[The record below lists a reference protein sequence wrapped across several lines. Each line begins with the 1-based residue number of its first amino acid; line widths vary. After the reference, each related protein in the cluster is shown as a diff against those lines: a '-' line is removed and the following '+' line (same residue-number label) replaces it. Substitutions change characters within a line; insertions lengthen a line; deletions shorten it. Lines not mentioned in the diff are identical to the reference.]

1 MVKLKEIPRTAAF
14 AWSPSVSDPL
24 IASGTVAGAIDADF
38 SATTQLELWSLSLLD
53 RSSDG
58 FQLKPTVSIDT
69 DARFYDI
76 AWGAV
81 SESNPQGLI
90 AGALESGDLQLWKPH
105 SVLAG
110 ESAPFL
116 KSKKHGGAI
125 KSIQF
130 NPSQP
135 KVLASGGSKGE
146 IFVWDLTKLDSPS
159 SPGTPSSRHDEIES
173 VSWNNSVSH
182 ILATGGNTGFT
193 SVWDL
198 RNRREV
204 LHLHYTSQGASG
216 RHPVSSVQWHPNN
229 STKLMTASEDDNC
242 PVILLWDLRNAN
254 APERVLSG
262 HTGGVLSIDWCKQ
275 DSSLL
280 LSSGKDNRTLL
291 WNTDTGDQLGEYPI
305 ATNWAF
311 ETRFNPKIPD
321 IIASASFDG
330 KISVQSLQD
339 VDNTEHQ
346 KEEQKSNED
355 FWNPSSYVDT
365 LHATF
370 KKQQA
375 PAWLKPPVA
384 AHFGF
389 GGKIVAVKTVDGKS
403 TVSISKFVGDESIS
417 EDTSKF
423 ATALKSNN
431 ISEIIDYRKTDTADE
446 FDWQLLSIFSDKT
459 DLNKKLAE
467 FIGVEESDAANGVD
481 DADKAG
487 AGLASESND
496 FPVSADDGADLFS
509 KLSLNSEEAFAPSGE
524 FSLFSE
530 SQSKNEQEISRAVLQ
545 GDINKAVEIAL
556 KEDLLSDAFL
566 LALNSD
572 DAARKKVQNA
582 FVKKYYKEK
591 PYVRLLNSIQCGDL
605 NDFVENTAISEWRN
619 VFTAL
624 FSYCKDASTFSKF
637 ATRIGDRILQ
647 NKASISDARDNAL
660 FCYAAG
666 NSLEK
671 VSAIW
676 LQEIDDSE
684 KKLIKENTT
693 PFNAHVKALHRFIEK
708 VTVYRQLS
716 GTNLDASGNLEQLY
730 DAYRDYANIIASQG
744 DLGLAEKFLDLLPSE
759 HPGVSLEKE
768 RVVKASNS
776 KPSKV
781 ATGYGNTT
789 ANRYGLPS
797 STSGVSSPAKP
808 KTARVPYVASVS
820 AGAAPPAAGT
830 SSATPAYAPKT
841 ASTTTSSIY
850 APAQLSGQSGI
861 PAASPISNTFASA
874 QPSSNPYAPAVSNPY
889 APSSNPYQPV
899 GTPKPAA
906 STPLAPPPSG
916 KAGGVTPPPPPTG
929 SAKPK
934 STSGWNDLPAA
945 ALAANSSV
953 RRPPSSSQTVVS
965 PFPGSGQGPSPI
977 ASPGL
982 SGQHSRVIPP
992 PPTSVGPPPR
1002 SARAS
1007 PSIGGAAI
1015 PAAPPSNP
1023 YAAVPVPQP
1032 PQAPV
1037 NQFAPAPAPAQAE
1050 RVLSPVNPYAPSG
1063 ASFSAT
1069 PPVVGSN
1076 SYAPPPGAAAPGAG
1090 PITPQIPHAPP
1101 ATVAAASVAQSPPP
1115 APKPPTPPPAAPKYP
1130 PGDRSHISQSALPIY
1145 EILSQ
1150 EIARVKPAIP
1160 ANFKRQVIDC
1170 ERRLNILFDHLNNDD
1185 LLAPDTVSDMVE
1197 LSTAIVNK
1205 DYDQANMLHL
1215 DILTGRSEQCGQWM
1229 VGVKRLIE
1237 MSRAL

>member
-58 FQLKPTVSIDT
+58 FQLNPTVSIDT

-81 SESNPQGLI
+81 SDSNPQGLI
-90 AGALESGDLQLWKPH
+90 AGALESGELQLWKPQ

-110 ESAPFL
+110 ESSPFL
-116 KSKKHGGAI
+116 KSKKHSGAI

-146 IFVWDLTKLDSPS
+146 IFVWDLTKMDSPS

-204 LHLHYTSQGASG
+204 LHLHYTSQGAGG
-216 RHPVSSVQWHPNN
+216 RHPVSSVQWHPKN

-330 KISVQSLQD
+330 KITVQSLQD

-346 KEEQKSNED
+346 KEEQKSSED
-355 FWNPSSYVDT
+355 FWNPTSYVDT

-403 TVSISKFVGDESIS
+403 SVSISKFVGDESIS
-417 EDTSKF
+417 EDTTKF

-431 ISEIIDYRKTDTADE
+431 ISEIIDYRKSDAADDY
-446 FDWQLLSIFSDKT
+446 DWKLLSIFSDKS

-467 FIGVEESDAANGVD
+467 FIGIERDEVSNVIDNEDN
-481 DADKAG
+481 ADEKSK
-487 AGLASESND
+487 SENND
-496 FPVSADDGADLFS
+496 FPASTDDGADLFS

-530 SQSKNEQEISRAVLQ
+530 SQSKNEQEVSHAVLQ
-545 GDINKAVEIAL
+545 GEINKAVDIAL
-556 KEDLLSDAFL
+556 AKDLLSDAFI

-572 DAARKKVQNA
+572 DEARKKVQNA

-591 PYVRLLNSIQCGDL
+591 PYVRLLNSIQSGDL
-605 NDFVENTAISEWRN
+605 KDFVENTSIDEWRN
-619 VFTAL
+619 VFTGL
-624 FSYCKDASTFSKF
+624 FSYCKDPSTFSKF
-637 ATRIGDRILQ
+637 ATRIGDRILE

-708 VTVYRQLS
+708 ITVYRQLS
-716 GTNLDASGNLEQLY
+716 GTNLDSSGNLEQLY

-776 KPSKV
+776 KPAKISG
-781 ATGYGNTT
+781 GYGSASN
-789 ANRYGLPS
+789 ARYGLPT
-797 STSGVSSPAKP
+797 STSAVSSPAKP
-808 KTARVPYVASVS
+808 KAARAPYVASVPS
-820 AGAAPPAAGT
+820 GGAPLTAASTGA
-830 SSATPAYAPKT
+830 SVYAPKT
-841 ASTTTSSIY
+841 ASTTSGSIY
-850 APAQLSGQSGI
+850 APAQPSGHSGL
-861 PAASPISNTFASA
+861 PAASPVSNTFAPA

-889 APSSNPYQPV
+889 APSTNPYQPG
-899 GTPKPAA
+899 GTPKQAA
-906 STPLAPPPSG
+906 STPLAPPPTG
-916 KAGGVTPPPPPTG
+916 KVGGVTPPPPPTG

-934 STSGWNDLPAA
+934 STSGWNDLPAT
-945 ALAANSSV
+945 ALAASSSV

-982 SGQHSRVIPP
+982 NGQHSRVIPP
-992 PPTSVGPPPR
+992 PPTNVGPPPR

-1007 PSIGGAAI
+1007 PSIGGTAVPI
-1015 PAAPPSNP
+1015 APPSNP
-1023 YAAVPVPQP
+1023 YAAVPVPQQS
-1032 PQAPV
+1032 QAPV
-1037 NQFAPAPAPAQAE
+1037 NQFAPPPAPAE
-1050 RVLSPVNPYAPSG
+1050 RMMSPVNPYAPSG
-1063 ASFSAT
+1063 ANFSAT
-1069 PPVVGSN
+1069 PPIVGSS
-1076 SYAPPPGAAAPGAG
+1076 SYAPPPGTGS
-1090 PITPQIPHAPP
+1090 ITPQIPHAPP

-1115 APKPPTPPPAAPKYP
+1115 PPKAPTPPPAAPKYP

-1185 LLAPDTVSDMVE
+1185 LLTPDTVSDMVE
-1197 LSTAIVNK
+1197 LSTAILNK
-1205 DYDQANMLHL
+1205 DYDQANLLHL
-1215 DILTGRSEQCGQWM
+1215 DILTGRNEQCGQWM